1 MVTELF
7 MRPVNAEG
15 KTLLS
20 EKRVKARDCPA
31 EGQVRVNAA

>member
-1 MVTELF
+1 
-7 MRPVNAEG
+7 MRPVNAEE

-31 EGQVRVNAA
+31 EGQIKVNAS